1 MSRKI
6 IQDDDDFSEEAIK
19 RAYRREYYKKNKEK
33 LQENARAYREKNKD
47 KSKEWRANRSE
58 ESKERAKASRK
69 RWVEENKERIEQNR
83 KKRLLANPEA
93 AARRLEYSKEWQS
106 VWRTENPEQYKERNK
121 KSAVTRREKRN
132 SDKDS
137 FIEYAFA
144 SLKRGAYK
152 RNISWNLEFDQFK
165 SIAESVEYCALSN
178 RPVFFE
184 IGNRDRI
191 SVDRIDNTK
200 GYDFNNIQFVSTE
213 VNMIRNSLSM
223 QDFLKLCFDIAEMN
237 GYKKKKK

>member
-1 MSRKI
+1 VW
-6 IQDDDDFSEEAIK
+6 
-19 RAYRREYYKKNKEK
+19 
-33 LQENARAYREKNKD
+33 L
-47 KSKEWRANRSE
+47 
-58 ESKERAKASRK
+58 AKPEVA
-69 RWVEENKERIEQNR
+69 ERIRVNR
-83 KKRLLANPEA
+83 NEWYA
-93 AARRLEYSKEWQS
+93 A
-106 VWRTENPEQYKERNK
+106 WRIENPERYKERNK
-121 KSAVTRREKRN
+121 NYAVTRREKRN

-165 SIAESVEYCALSN
+165 SIVESVEYCALSN

-191 SVDRIDNTK
+191 SVDRIDNSR
-200 GYDFNNIQFVSTE
+200 GYDFDNIQFVSAE

-223 QDFLKLCFDIAEMN
+223 QDFLKMCFDIAETY